1 MLCLLFSSWRRKKR
15 LFDKRPNEKSKM
27 SPQAKHK
34 TLVAQRRKI
43 LFFFEEVWGQ
53 IFLLVLVSTENRG
66 ESTVH
71 FLYRCHFR
79 LILLIR
85 YCFNKKTFSH
95 STRGEILL
103 RIVFCLSVVKK
114 QTHKQHLQN
123 NQNILNWWG
132 ANVTLRSKLRKSR
145 ITSKINAIEW
155 IVEQQ

>member
-114 QTHKQHLQN
+114 TNTQTTLAKQPKYVELMRCKCDIAVQAKKKSN
-123 NQNILNWWG
+123 N
-132 ANVTLRSKLRKSR
+132 
-145 ITSKINAIEW
+145 IEN
-155 IVEQQ
+155 